1 MHQQGKLHD
10 HSFIQTFP
18 LYFCCYRIVMA
29 LDLEL
34 WFIRSVLFI
43 GIASDLG
50 PKIVM
55 IRKMVGLLNEHDFQL
70 FHYRSRQTIFYY
82 S

>member
-1 MHQQGKLHD
+1 
-10 HSFIQTFP
+10 
-18 LYFCCYRIVMA
+18 MA

-34 WFIRSVLFI
+34 WFICSVLLI
-43 GIASDLG
+43 GIASNLG

-55 IRKMVGLLNEHDFQL
+55 IRKMVCVIGCQDYLMFDC
-70 FHYRSRQTIFYY
+70 RCRQMICCC